1 MQEFFY
7 EETALVQNT
16 KKAKTK
22 YIFCKTFSIIFYTV
36 AVLWFLL
43 WFYSANVE
51 TINFLNVLF
60 QVLIPLAAFIFSGI
74 MFSRYKNKMYVDYDY
89 TFVSGSIRLSKVIN
103 QIKRKNIMKFDTSD
117 ILQLGKYG
125 SDSYEKIESS
135 PNVKKIILT
144 SNIEA
149 SEGKEFFYLH
159 INKEGDHKLL
169 IFECTEKFMATVLKF
184 SNKTILEKDYK

>member
-1 MQEFFY
+1 MQEVFY

-22 YIFCKTFSIIFYTV
+22 YIICKSLSIFFYV
-36 AVLWFLL
+36 LAGLWFLI
-43 WFYSANVE
+43 WFYSADVE
-51 TINFLNVLF
+51 TMNFLSILF
-60 QVLIPLAAFIFSGI
+60 QLLIPLAALIFSGI
-74 MFSRYKNKMYVDYDY
+74 IFTKYKNKMYVDYDY

-103 QIKRKNIMKFDTSD
+103 QIKRKNIMKFETSD

-125 SDSYEKIESS
+125 SETYEKIEAS
-135 PNVKKIILT
+135 PNVKKLILT

-149 SEGKEFFYLH
+149 SDGKEFFYLH
-159 INKEGDHKLL
+159 VNKDGDHKLI